1 MERQAQARPLG
12 SINPPPQGTCTG
24 PAPSPGKR
32 DSVGRSVVAISERE
46 LNLASVL
53 SPLRQC
59 PGHAAPVTMSS
70 ERPRSPWEGG
80 CQNRCRERDQDWYL
94 SLCCSLASCSGWK
107 VFSDVWGRS
116 QCSLQALSL
125 LEGRKLCRGRKLQGC
140 YRARPEGAFDK
151 PWLFLLPT
159 FLPNTFG
166 PWRLLRQ
173 LSLGTTCSS
182 LVQVSC
188 LPLSCPWQLPPNPT
202 PPGLVLIS
210 IAQPSVLHA
219 GDFWILPWEGEVS

>member
-1 MERQAQARPLG
+1 MERRAQARPLG
-12 SINPPPQGTCTG
+12 SINPPPQGTCTKPWKEG
-24 PAPSPGKR
+24 LRRKECGGHLREGTQPGICAVSR
-32 DSVGRSVVAISERE
+32 AAVSRPCCSSDY
-46 LNLASVL
+46 VL
-53 SPLRQC
+53 R
-59 PGHAAPVTMSS
+59 
-70 ERPRSPWEGG
+70 RPRPPWEGG
-80 CQNRCRERDQDWYL
+80 CQNGCRERDQDWYL
-94 SLCCSLASCSGWK
+94 SLCCSLAACWGWK

-151 PWLFLLPT
+151 PWLLLLPT

-166 PWRLLRQ
+166 PWRLLRE
-173 LSLGTTCSS
+173 LSLGPACSS

-210 IAQPSVLHA
+210 TAQPSVLHA

>member
-12 SINPPPQGTCTG
+12 SINPPPHGTCTG

-46 LNLASVL
+46 LSLASVL

-94 SLCCSLASCSGWK
+94 SLCCSLAACWGWK
-107 VFSDVWGRS
+107 VFSDVW
-116 QCSLQALSL
+116 
-125 LEGRKLCRGRKLQGC
+125 
-140 YRARPEGAFDK
+140 EGANVLCK
-151 PWLFLLPT
+151 LSACWREGNCAEEGSCRAATGLGLRELLI
-159 FLPNTFG
+159 
-166 PWRLLRQ
+166 
-173 LSLGTTCSS
+173 SLGF
-182 LVQVSC
+182 SC
-188 LPLSCPWQLPPNPT
+188 FPLFCQIPLG
-202 PPGLVLIS
+202 PG
-210 IAQPSVLHA
+210 
-219 GDFWILPWEGEVS
+219 GC